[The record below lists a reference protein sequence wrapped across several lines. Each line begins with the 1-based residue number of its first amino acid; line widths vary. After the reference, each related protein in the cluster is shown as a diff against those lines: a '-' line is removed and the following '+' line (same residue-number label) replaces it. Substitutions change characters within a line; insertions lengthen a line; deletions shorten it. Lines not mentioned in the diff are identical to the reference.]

1 MNVERQISQTPDSV
15 KPGGTIHDR
24 YFQIIVERAA
34 IGLALWDLTGKLLQT
49 NPFLQTLLGY
59 EAEELLHLEYS
70 QITHPED
77 CQVEE
82 ALMEECI
89 ARKREGYEIE
99 KRLIGK
105 DGKEIWVKQNLS
117 MRLDGAE
124 NPLFAVATIETFS
137 PVSSREKPTEELA
150 EKYQTIFDIFPLG
163 ISVTDSEGNII
174 ESNPASLNYLDALVI
189 SSQEEVQPDRD
200 YRLIF
205 REGTPLNLEEFSR
218 RLVLTENAKNGVI
231 QSLQVGIASGEGEL
245 DWLNIIAVP
254 IPLSNYGFVI
264 AYIEINE
271 GKKTEIALK
280 ESEMRF
286 RKALDHFPDTFV
298 IYDADRRIQFIN
310 TNGIQVSGYTEEQI
324 INRRDEELFP
334 PAVTDNYLPLLQEAI
349 ETKSPQKGECNI
361 ALNNTQWSAAI
372 AYIPL
377 LNDRGEIYQ
386 ILGIT
391 HDITERKRAEESLI
405 KSETTNRALLN
416 TIPDLMFRV
425 KGDGTYLDFKPANF
439 SNLIKPQIF
448 QGLKVVDV
456 MPPNIAEKSMRY
468 IQQTLET
475 GEIQVFE
482 YQLEIGGEVSVY
494 EARLIASGDDEVVA
508 IVRDITARKNADIEK
523 NQLIESLQKS
533 EANLARAQRVAH
545 VGSWEYEVES
555 KKITVSEEFLRIF
568 DSPLN
573 SEVSYFHLVNQLHPK
588 DRKSWRNLIRE
599 ALAQGSANEVELRIW
614 QSDRTLRYIEARA
627 EVVFSE
633 TGKPMRLFGTALD
646 ITEQKKAQSAL
657 AESEAKYRSL
667 MNDAGDAIL
676 LTDLEG
682 NFLESNKK
690 AEELL
695 GYTKEEFVTLHA
707 SQILP
712 PQERERVISMFALTA
727 KIGGGWLP
735 NTQLR
740 QKDGETLW
748 ADISCSVVQW
758 GEGLK
763 VQQAILR
770 DITYRVHIE
779 ASLREQADRERL
791 ISAMQERIRQSLD
804 LKEIL
809 QTTVVQ
815 VRQFLQCDR
824 VAICRLGSDCT
835 GEMVAESVNSEYCSI
850 LGLTIRDPLLGK
862 LDLSL
867 QKLGGIY
874 QVEDITQAWVSE
886 FQVNFL
892 TEVEVK
898 AMLMVPIVQS
908 SGLWGLLIAHHCAAP
923 RRWQQSEIKLLS
935 QLATQVGIATQQSQL
950 YEQLKEANQQL
961 QQLATR
967 DGLTLLSNRRHF
979 NEYLEREWRQMER
992 ERTPLSLILCDID
1005 FFKPY
1010 NDTYGHQAG
1019 DESLKQ
1025 VAVAIQKASKRP
1037 LDFVARYGGEEF
1049 AVILPDTDADG
1060 AISVGETIREGVK
1073 ALQVPHR
1080 ASPTCGY
1087 ITLSVGIATAMPGV
1101 ESSLETLI
1109 QEADRAL
1116 YRAKDKG
1123 RDCSVHY
1130 AQIESRSC

>member
-1 MNVERQISQTPDSV
+1 MNLDRQFSQTHDSV
-15 KPGGTIHDR
+15 NPGGTIHDE

-34 IGLALWDLTGKLLQT
+34 IGLALWDLTGKFLQT
-49 NPFLQTLLGY
+49 NPFLQTMLGY
-59 EAEELLHLEYS
+59 EAEELSHLEYRH
-70 QITHPED
+70 ITHPED
-77 CQVEE
+77 FQAEDT
-82 ALMEECI
+82 LMQECI
-89 ARKREGYEIE
+89 ARKREGYEID
-99 KRLIGK
+99 KRLICK
-105 DGKEIWVKQNLS
+105 DGTEIWVKQKLS
-117 MRLDGAE
+117 LMLDGAE
-124 NPLFAVATIETFS
+124 NPQCAVATIENFS
-137 PVSSREKPTEELA
+137 QPPYLEKRTQEFT
-150 EKYQTIFDIFPLG
+150 EKYKTIFDIFPLG
-163 ISVTDSEGNII
+163 ISITDSEGNII
-174 ESNPASLNYLDALVI
+174 ESNPASLNYLDARVI
-189 SSQEEVQPDRD
+189 SSPREYPLILREE
-200 YRLIF
+200 
-205 REGTPLNLEEFSR
+205 TPLNLKEFSR
-218 RLVLTENAKNGVI
+218 RLALTKPAENRGI
-231 QSLQVGIASGEGEL
+231 HSLQVGISPSEGEV
-245 DWLNIIAVP
+245 DWLDITAVP
-254 IPLSNYGFVI
+254 IPLENYGFVI
-264 AYIEINE
+264 AYVDITEC
-271 GKKTEIALK
+271 KKTEIALT

-286 RKALDHFPDTFV
+286 RKAVDHFPDTFV

-310 TNGIQVSGYTEEQI
+310 TQGIHVSGYTEEQI
-324 INRRDEELFP
+324 LNRRDEELFP
-334 PAVTDNYLPLLQEAI
+334 PAITDNYLPLLQEAI
-349 ETKSPQKGECNI
+349 KTKTPQKGECNI
-361 ALNNTQWSAAI
+361 ALNNAQLSAAI

-377 LNDRGEIYQ
+377 LNERGEIYQ

-456 MPPNIAEKSMRY
+456 MPQNIAKKSMRY

-482 YQLEIGGEVSVY
+482 YQLEISGEVSVY
-494 EARLIASGDDEVVA
+494 EARLIASGDDEVLA
-508 IVRDITARKNADIEK
+508 IVRDITARKNADREK
-523 NQLIESLQKS
+523 NELIESLQKS

-545 VGSWEYEVES
+545 VGSWEYEVDS
-555 KKITVSEEFLRIF
+555 KKITVSEELLRIF
-568 DSPLN
+568 DCSFDSGL
-573 SEVSYFHLVNQLHPK
+573 SYLHLVKQLHRN
-588 DRKSWRNLIRE
+588 DRKTWSKLIRE
-599 ALAQGSANEVELRIW
+599 ALEQGSANEVELRIW
-614 QSDRTLRYIEARA
+614 QRDRTVRYIEARA
-627 EVVFSE
+627 EAVFNE
-633 TGKPMRLFGTALD
+633 TGKPIRLFGTALD
-646 ITEQKKAQSAL
+646 ITEQKKAQAAL

-695 GYTKEEFVTLHA
+695 GYTKEELVTLHA

-712 PQERERVISMFALTA
+712 PQERERVSAVFALTA
-727 KIGGGWLP
+727 KTGGGWLP
-735 NTQLR
+735 NTQVR

-763 VQQAILR
+763 VQQAIVR
-770 DITYRVHIE
+770 DITYRVQIE
-779 ASLREQADRERL
+779 ASLRQQAERERL

-804 LKEIL
+804 LKDIL

-824 VAICRLGSDCT
+824 VAICRLGDNST
-835 GEMVAESVNSEYCSI
+835 GVMVSESVNSEYCSI
-850 LGLTIRDPLLGK
+850 LGLTLRDPLLREQN
-862 LDLSL
+862 LPPEE
-867 QKLGGIY
+867 LGGIY
-874 QVEDITQAWVSE
+874 QVEDITQAWVNES
-886 FQVNFL
+886 QVNFL

-979 NEYLEREWRQMER
+979 NEYLEREWRQMKR
-992 ERTPLSLILCDID
+992 DRTPLSLILCDID

-1019 DESLKQ
+1019 DECLKQ

-1049 AVILPDTDADG
+1049 AVILPDTETDG
-1060 AISVGETIREGVK
+1060 AICVGETIREAVK

-1087 ITLSVGIATAMPGV
+1087 ITLSVGIATVMPGV

-1116 YRAKDKG
+1116 YRAKDQG

-1130 AQIESRSC
+1130 ALI

>member
-1 MNVERQISQTPDSV
+1 MNLDRQFSQTHDSV
-15 KPGGTIHDR
+15 SPGGTIHNG
-24 YFQIIVERAA
+24 YFQIIVERAT
-34 IGLALWDLTGKLLQT
+34 IGLALWDLTGKFLQT
-49 NPFLQTLLGY
+49 NPFLQTMLGY
-59 EAEELLHLEYS
+59 EAEELLHLKYC
-70 QITHPED
+70 QITHPD
-77 CQVEE
+77 DFQVEE
-82 ALMEECI
+82 ALIQDCI

-99 KRLIGK
+99 KRLICK
-105 DGKEIWVKQNLS
+105 NGKEIWVKQNLS
-117 MRLDGAE
+117 MMLDGAG
-124 NPLFAVATIETFS
+124 NPQFTVGIIKNILQAVPLKTQAQ
-137 PVSSREKPTEELA
+137 KLA
-150 EKYQTIFDIFPLG
+150 EKYQIIFDISPVG

-174 ESNPASLNYLDALVI
+174 ESNLAALDDLDTLLVN
-189 SSQEEVQPDRD
+189 SPEEAKPHRD
-200 YRLIF
+200 YPPIL
-205 REGTPLNLEEFSR
+205 REGMPLNLKELSR
-218 RLVLTENAKNGVI
+218 RLALTENAENQVI
-231 QSLQVGIASGEGEL
+231 QSLQVGITSAEEEVDG
-245 DWLNIIAVP
+245 LNITAVP
-254 IPLSNYGFVI
+254 IRLENYGLVI
-264 AYIEINE
+264 AYIHIGR
-271 GKKTEIALK
+271 GKKAKRELK
-280 ESEMRF
+280 LSELQF
-286 RKALDHFPDTFV
+286 KKAVENFPDTFV

-310 TNGIQVSGYTEEQI
+310 DEGIRASGYTKEQI
-324 INRRDEELFP
+324 LNRRDEELFS
-334 PAVTDNYLPLLQEAI
+334 PAITDNYLPLLQQAI
-349 ETKSPQKGECNI
+349 ETKTPQKGECTI
-361 ALNNTQWSAAI
+361 AVNDAQWSAAI

-377 LNDRGEIYQ
+377 LNERGELYQ

-456 MPPNIAEKSMRY
+456 MPPAIAESSMKY
-468 IQQTLET
+468 IQKTLET

-482 YQLEIGGEVSVY
+482 YQLEISGELSVY
-494 EARLIASGDDEVVA
+494 EARLIASGDDEVLG
-508 IVRDITARKNADIEK
+508 IVRDITARKNADREK

-568 DSPLN
+568 DFPLN
-573 SEVSYFHLVNQLHPK
+573 SGVSYLQLVKQLHRK
-588 DRKSWRNLIRE
+588 DRNTWSKLIRE
-599 ALAQGSANEVELRIW
+599 ALEQGSANEVELRIW
-614 QSDRTLRYIEARA
+614 QGDRTLRYIEARA
-627 EVVFSE
+627 EAVFNE
-633 TGKPMRLFGTALD
+633 TGKPIRLFGTALD
-646 ITEQKKAQSAL
+646 ITEQKKAQAAL

-676 LTDLEG
+676 LMDLEG

-695 GYTKEEFVTLHA
+695 GYTKEELVTLHA

-712 PQERERVISMFALTA
+712 PEERERVIAMFALTA

-735 NTQLR
+735 NTQVR

-824 VAICRLGSDCT
+824 VAICRLSSDCT

-850 LGLTIRDPLLGK
+850 LGLTIHDPLLVHK
-862 LDLSL
+862 DLPP
-867 QKLGGIY
+867 QELGGIY

-886 FQVNFL
+886 SQVNFL

-961 QQLATR
+961 RQLATR

-992 ERTPLSLILCDID
+992 DRTPLSLILCDID

-1019 DESLKQ
+1019 DECLKQ
-1025 VAVAIQKASKRP
+1025 VAVAIQKASQRP

-1049 AVILPDTDADG
+1049 AVILPDTDGNG
-1060 AISVGETIREGVK
+1060 ALAVGENIRKAVK
-1073 ALQVPHR
+1073 GLQVPHR

-1087 ITLSVGIATAMPGV
+1087 ITLSVGIATVTPGV

-1116 YRAKDKG
+1116 YRAKDQG

-1130 AQIESRSC
+1130 GQI

>member
-1 MNVERQISQTPDSV
+1 MNLDRKFSQTHDAVS
-15 KPGGTIHDR
+15 PGGTIHDG
-24 YFQIIVERAA
+24 YFQIIVEQAA
-34 IGLALWDLTGKLLQT
+34 IGLALWDFTGKILQT
-49 NPFLQTLLGY
+49 NPFLQTRLGY
-59 EAEELLHLEYS
+59 KAEELLDLEYS
-70 QITHPED
+70 RITHPED
-77 CQVEE
+77 LQTED
-82 ALMEECI
+82 AFMQECI
-89 ARKREGYEIE
+89 ARKREGYEIK
-99 KRLIGK
+99 KRLIGQ
-105 DGKEIWVKQNLS
+105 DGTEIRVKQKVS
-117 MRLDGAE
+117 MMLDGEE
-124 NPLFAVATIETFS
+124 NPQFFVATIEIFS
-137 PVSSREKPTEELA
+137 PEPSGEEKTQKNA
-150 EKYQTIFDIFPLG
+150 EKYKTIFDIFPIG
-163 ISVTDSEGNII
+163 ISVTDYEGSII
-174 ESNPASLNYLDALVI
+174 ESNPASLDYLDALVR
-189 SSQEEVQPDRD
+189 SSEEEVKLDRD
-200 YRLIF
+200 DRLIL
-205 REGTPLNLEEFSR
+205 REGTRVNLKEFSKLLALKEPLKN
-218 RLVLTENAKNGVI
+218 RLI
-231 QSLQVGIASGEGEL
+231 QSLQVGIASAEGEV
-245 DWLNIIAVP
+245 DWLNITAVP
-254 IPLSNYGFVI
+254 IPLEDYGFVI
-264 AYIEINE
+264 AYSDITEC
-271 GKKTEIALK
+271 KKTEIALT

-286 RKALDHFPDTFV
+286 RKAVDNFPDTFV

-310 TNGIQVSGYTEEQI
+310 SQGIRVSGYTEKQI
-324 INRRDEELFP
+324 LNRRDEELFP
-334 PAVTDNYLPLLQEAI
+334 RVITDNYLPLLQKAI
-349 ETKSPQKGECNI
+349 QTKTPQKGECNI
-361 ALNNTQWSAAI
+361 TLNNTQLISDI

-377 LNDRGEIYQ
+377 LNEKGEIYQ

-439 SNLIKPQIF
+439 NNLIKPQIF

-456 MPPNIAEKSMRY
+456 MPKNIARKSMRY

-482 YQLEIGGEVSVY
+482 YQLEISGEVSVY
-494 EARLIASGDDEVVA
+494 EARMIASGDDEVVA
-508 IVRDITARKNADIEK
+508 IVRDITARKNADREK

-533 EANLARAQRVAH
+533 EANLARAQRVACM
-545 VGSWEYEVES
+545 GSWEYEVDS
-555 KKITVSEEFLRIF
+555 KKVTVSEELLRIF
-568 DSPLN
+568 DCPFN
-573 SEVSYFHLVNQLHPK
+573 SELSYLKLVKQLHRT
-588 DRKSWRNLIRE
+588 DRKTWSKLIRE
-599 ALAQGSANEVELRIW
+599 ALEQGSANEVELRIW
-614 QSDRTLRYIEARA
+614 QRDRTLRYIEARA
-627 EVVFSE
+627 EAVFNE
-633 TGKPMRLFGTALD
+633 TGKPIRLFGTALD
-646 ITEQKKAQSAL
+646 ITEQKKAQAAL

-695 GYTKEEFVTLHA
+695 GYTKEELVTLHV

-712 PQERERVISMFALTA
+712 TQERERVRAVFALTA
-727 KIGGGWLP
+727 KTGGGWLP
-735 NTQLR
+735 NTQVR

-763 VQQAILR
+763 VQQAIVR
-770 DITYRVHIE
+770 DITYRVQIE
-779 ASLREQADRERL
+779 ASLRQQAERERL

-835 GEMVAESVNSEYCSI
+835 GVMVSESVNSEYCSI
-850 LGLTIRDPLLGK
+850 LGLTLREPLLGEQN
-862 LDLSL
+862 LPPEE
-867 QKLGGIY
+867 LGGIY

-886 FQVNFL
+886 SQVNFL

-898 AMLMVPIVQS
+898 AMLTVPIVQS

-923 RRWQQSEIKLLS
+923 RRWQQSEIQLLR

-979 NEYLEREWRQMER
+979 NESLEREWRQMER
-992 ERTPLSLILCDID
+992 DRTPLSLILCDID

-1019 DESLKQ
+1019 DECLKQ

-1049 AVILPDTDADG
+1049 AVILPDTDANG
-1060 AISVGETIREGVK
+1060 ALCVGETIREAVK

-1080 ASPTCGY
+1080 ASASYQC
-1087 ITLSVGIATAMPGV
+1087 ITLSVGIATVMPGV
-1101 ESSLETLI
+1101 ESCVETLI

-1116 YRAKDKG
+1116 YRAKDQG
-1123 RDCSVHY
+1123 RNCSVHY
-1130 AQIESRSC
+1130 AQI

>member
-1 MNVERQISQTPDSV
+1 MNLDHNFSQTHDSIS
-15 KPGGTIHDR
+15 PGGSIHDG

-34 IGLALWDLTGKLLQT
+34 IGLALWDLTGKFLQT
-49 NPFLQTLLGY
+49 NPFLQTMLGY
-59 EAEELLHLEYS
+59 QAEELLHLEYS

-77 CQVEE
+77 FPVED
-82 ALMEECI
+82 ALMQECI
-89 ARKREGYEIE
+89 ARTKEGYEID
-99 KRLIGK
+99 KRLICK
-105 DGKEIWVKQNLS
+105 DGTEIWVKQKLS
-117 MRLDGAE
+117 MMLDGAE
-124 NPLFAVATIETFS
+124 NPQFAVATIETLS
-137 PVSSREKPTEELA
+137 PAYSREKTTQELA
-150 EKYQTIFDIFPLG
+150 ERYKTIFDIFPLG

-174 ESNPASLNYLDALVI
+174 ESNTASLEYLDALVR
-189 SSQEEVQPDRD
+189 SSQTEVKTDRD
-200 YRLIF
+200 CRIIL
-205 REGTPLNLEEFSR
+205 REGTPLNLKEFSR
-218 RLVLTENAKNGVI
+218 MLALTEPVENRVI
-231 QSLQVGIASGEGEL
+231 QSLQVGISPSEGEV
-245 DWLNIIAVP
+245 DWLNITAVP
-254 IPLSNYGFVI
+254 IPLENYGFVI
-264 AYIEINE
+264 AYIDITEC
-271 GKKTEIALK
+271 KKVEIALT

-286 RKALDHFPDTFV
+286 RKAVDNFPDTFV

-310 TNGIQVSGYTEEQI
+310 NNGIRISGYKEEQI
-324 INRRDEELFP
+324 LNRRDEDLFP
-334 PAVTDNYLPLLQEAI
+334 PGVTDNYLPLLEEAI
-349 ETKSPQKGECNI
+349 KTKKPQKGECNLV
-361 ALNNTQWSAAI
+361 LNNTQSSVAI

-377 LNDRGEIYQ
+377 LDDRGEIYQ

-456 MPPNIAEKSMRY
+456 MPHNIAEKSMRY

-482 YQLEIGGEVSVY
+482 YQLEISGEFSVY
-494 EARLIASGDDEVVA
+494 EARLIASGDDEVLA
-508 IVRDITARKNADIEK
+508 IVRDITARKNADREK

-533 EANLARAQRVAH
+533 EANLARAQRVACM
-545 VGSWEYEVES
+545 GSWEYEVES
-555 KKITVSEEFLRIF
+555 KKIAVSEELLRIF
-568 DSPLN
+568 DCPFDSGL
-573 SEVSYFHLVNQLHPK
+573 SYLQLVKQLHRN
-588 DRKSWRNLIRE
+588 DRKTWSKLIRE
-599 ALAQGSANEVELRIW
+599 ALEQGSANEVELRIW

-627 EVVFSE
+627 EAVFNE
-633 TGKPMRLFGTALD
+633 TGKPIRLFGTALD
-646 ITEQKKAQSAL
+646 ITEQKKAQAAL

-695 GYTKEEFVTLHA
+695 GYTKEELVTLHA

-712 PQERERVISMFALTA
+712 PQERERVSAVFALTA
-727 KIGGGWLP
+727 KTGGGWLP
-735 NTQLR
+735 NTQVR

-763 VQQAILR
+763 VQQAIVR
-770 DITYRVHIE
+770 DITYRVQIE
-779 ASLREQADRERL
+779 ASLRQQAERERL

-804 LKEIL
+804 LKDIL

-835 GEMVAESVNSEYCSI
+835 GVMVSESVNSEYCSI
-850 LGLTIRDPLLGK
+850 LGLTLRDPLLGEQ
-862 LDLSL
+862 DLPPEE
-867 QKLGGIY
+867 LGGIY
-874 QVEDITQAWVSE
+874 QVEDITQAWVSAS
-886 FQVNFL
+886 QVNFL

-923 RRWQQSEIKLLS
+923 RRWQQSEIQFLS

-979 NEYLEREWRQMER
+979 NESLEREWRQMER
-992 ERTPLSLILCDID
+992 DRTPLSLILCDID

-1019 DESLKQ
+1019 DECLKQ

-1049 AVILPDTDADG
+1049 AVILSDTETDG
-1060 AISVGETIREGVK
+1060 AICVGETIREAVK

-1080 ASPTCGY
+1080 ASPTCGC
-1087 ITLSVGIATAMPGV
+1087 ITLSVGIATVMPGV

-1130 AQIESRSC
+1130 AQI

>member
-1 MNVERQISQTPDSV
+1 MNLDRQFSQTPDSV
-15 KPGGTIHDR
+15 SPGGTIHDE
-24 YFQIIVERAA
+24 YFKIIVEQAA
-34 IGLALWDLTGKLLQT
+34 IGLALWDLTGKFLQT

-77 CQVEE
+77 FQAED
-82 ALMEECI
+82 ALLQECI
-89 ARKREGYEIE
+89 AKKREGYEIE
-99 KRLIGK
+99 KRLICK

-117 MRLDGAE
+117 MMLDGAE
-124 NPLFAVATIETFS
+124 NPPFAVAIIENIS
-137 PVSSREKPTEELA
+137 QVPSIEKPPKEL
-150 EKYQTIFDIFPLG
+150 ETPYKTIFDIFPIG
-163 ISVTDSEGNII
+163 ISVTDSKGNII
-174 ESNPASLNYLDALVI
+174 ESNLASLDYLDARVKSL
-189 SSQEEVQPDRD
+189 QEDVKLNRNYPLSWGE
-200 YRLIF
+200 
-205 REGTPLNLEEFSR
+205 ETPLNLKEFSR
-218 RLVLTENAKNGVI
+218 RLTLTETVENRVI
-231 QSLQVGIASGEGEL
+231 QSLQVEIASDEGEV
-245 DWLNIIAVP
+245 DWLNIRSVP
-254 IPLSNYGFVI
+254 IPLENYGVAI
-264 AYIEINE
+264 AYIDITEC
-271 GKKTEIALK
+271 KKAEIALQ
-280 ESEMRF
+280 ESEVRF
-286 RKALDHFPDTFV
+286 RKAIDYFPDIFV

-310 TNGIQVSGYTEEQI
+310 NQGIRVIGYTEEQI
-324 INRRDEELFP
+324 LNRRDEELFP
-334 PAVTDNYLPLLQEAI
+334 PTITNNYLPLLQESI
-349 ETKSPQKGECNI
+349 NTKNPQKGEFTI
-361 ALNNTQWSAAI
+361 ALNNPQLSAAI

-377 LNDRGEIYQ
+377 LNERGEIYQ
-386 ILGIT
+386 VLGIT

-439 SNLIKPQIF
+439 SDLIKPQIF
-448 QGLKVVDV
+448 QGLKLVDV
-456 MPPNIAEKSMRY
+456 MPQNIAEKSMKY

-475 GEIQVFE
+475 EEIQGFE
-482 YQLEIGGEVSVY
+482 YQLEISGEVSVY
-494 EARLIASGDDEVVA
+494 EARLIASGDDEVLA
-508 IVRDITARKNADIEK
+508 IVRDITARKNADREK

-533 EANLARAQRVAH
+533 EANLARAQRVACM
-545 VGSWEYEVES
+545 GSWEYEVDS
-555 KKITVSEEFLRIF
+555 KKITVSEELLRIF
-568 DSPLN
+568 DCPFDSRL
-573 SEVSYFHLVNQLHPK
+573 SYLHLVKQLHRK
-588 DRKSWRNLIRE
+588 DRKNWSKLIRE
-599 ALAQGSANEVELRIW
+599 ALENGSANEVELRIW
-614 QSDRTLRYIEARA
+614 QGDRTLRYIEARA
-627 EVVFSE
+627 EAVFSA

-646 ITEQKKAQSAL
+646 ITEQKKAQAAL

-695 GYTKEEFVTLHA
+695 GYPKEELVTLHA

-712 PQERERVISMFALTA
+712 PQERERVSAMFALTA
-727 KIGGGWLP
+727 KTGGGWLP
-735 NTQLR
+735 NTQVR
-740 QKDGETLW
+740 QKDGQTLW
-748 ADISCSVVQW
+748 ADITCSVVQW

-763 VQQAILR
+763 VQQAIVR
-770 DITYRVHIE
+770 DITYRVQIE
-779 ASLREQADRERL
+779 DSLRQQAERERL

-835 GEMVAESVNSEYCSI
+835 GVMVSESVNSEYCSI
-850 LGLTIRDPLLGK
+850 LGLTIHDPLLGEQ
-862 LDLSL
+862 DLPPEEL
-867 QKLGGIY
+867 EGIY

-886 FQVNFL
+886 SQVNFL

-923 RRWQQSEIKLLS
+923 RRWQQSEIKFLS
-935 QLATQVGIATQQSQL
+935 QLATQVGIATQQSQF

-961 QQLATR
+961 RQLATR

-992 ERTPLSLILCDID
+992 DRTPLSLILCDID

-1019 DESLKQ
+1019 DDSLKQ
-1025 VAVAIQKASKRP
+1025 VAVAIQKASQRP

-1049 AVILPDTDADG
+1049 AVILPNTDADG
-1060 AISVGETIREGVK
+1060 AIYVGETIREAVK
-1073 ALQVPHR
+1073 ALQVPHQ

-1087 ITLSVGIATAMPGV
+1087 ITLSVGIATVMPGV
-1101 ESSLETLI
+1101 ESSVETLI

-1116 YRAKDKG
+1116 YRGKDKG

-1130 AQIESRSC
+1130 GQM

>member
-1 MNVERQISQTPDSV
+1 MNLDRQFSQTPDSV
-15 KPGGTIHDR
+15 SPGGTIHDE
-24 YFQIIVERAA
+24 YFKIIVEQAA
-34 IGLALWDLTGKLLQT
+34 IGLALWDLTGKFLQT

-77 CQVEE
+77 FQAED
-82 ALMEECI
+82 ALLQECI
-89 ARKREGYEIE
+89 AKKREGYEIE
-99 KRLIGK
+99 KRLICK

-117 MRLDGAE
+117 MMLDGAE
-124 NPLFAVATIETFS
+124 NPPFAVAIIENIS
-137 PVSSREKPTEELA
+137 QVPSIEKPPKEL
-150 EKYQTIFDIFPLG
+150 ETPYKTIFDIFPIG
-163 ISVTDSEGNII
+163 ISVTDSKGNII
-174 ESNPASLNYLDALVI
+174 ESNPASLDYLDARVKSL
-189 SSQEEVQPDRD
+189 QEDVKLNRNYPLSWGE
-200 YRLIF
+200 
-205 REGTPLNLEEFSR
+205 ETPLNLKEFSR
-218 RLVLTENAKNGVI
+218 RLTLTETVENQAI
-231 QSLQVGIASGEGEL
+231 QSLQVEIASDEGEV
-245 DWLNIIAVP
+245 DWLNIRSVP
-254 IPLSNYGFVI
+254 IPLENYGVAI
-264 AYIEINE
+264 AYIDITEC
-271 GKKTEIALK
+271 KKAEIALQ
-280 ESEMRF
+280 ESEVRF
-286 RKALDHFPDTFV
+286 RKAIDYFPDIFV

-310 TNGIQVSGYTEEQI
+310 NQGIRVIGYTEEQI
-324 INRRDEELFP
+324 LNRRDEELFP
-334 PAVTDNYLPLLQEAI
+334 PTITNNYLPLLQESI
-349 ETKSPQKGECNI
+349 NTKNPQKGEFTI
-361 ALNNTQWSAAI
+361 ALNNAQLSAAI

-377 LNDRGEIYQ
+377 LNERGEIYQ
-386 ILGIT
+386 VLGIT

-439 SNLIKPQIF
+439 SDLIKPQIF
-448 QGLKVVDV
+448 QGLKLVDV
-456 MPPNIAEKSMRY
+456 MPQNIAEKSMKY

-475 GEIQVFE
+475 EEIQVFE
-482 YQLEIGGEVSVY
+482 YQLEISGEVSVY
-494 EARLIASGDDEVVA
+494 EARLIASGDDEVLA
-508 IVRDITARKNADIEK
+508 IVRDITARKNADREK

-533 EANLARAQRVAH
+533 EANLARAQRVACM
-545 VGSWEYEVES
+545 GSWEYEVDS
-555 KKITVSEEFLRIF
+555 KKITVSEELLRIF
-568 DSPLN
+568 DCPFDSRL
-573 SEVSYFHLVNQLHPK
+573 SYLHLVKQLHRK
-588 DRKSWRNLIRE
+588 DRKNWSKLIRE
-599 ALAQGSANEVELRIW
+599 ALENGSANEVELRIW
-614 QSDRTLRYIEARA
+614 QGDRTLRYIEARA
-627 EVVFSE
+627 EAVFSA

-646 ITEQKKAQSAL
+646 ITEQKKAQAAL

-695 GYTKEEFVTLHA
+695 GYPKEELVTLHA

-712 PQERERVISMFALTA
+712 PQERERVSAMFALTA
-727 KIGGGWLP
+727 KTGGGWLP
-735 NTQLR
+735 NTQVR
-740 QKDGETLW
+740 QKDGQTLW
-748 ADISCSVVQW
+748 ADITCSVVQW

-763 VQQAILR
+763 VQQAIVR
-770 DITYRVHIE
+770 DITYRVQIE
-779 ASLREQADRERL
+779 DSLRQQAERERL

-835 GEMVAESVNSEYCSI
+835 GVMVSESVNSEYCSI
-850 LGLTIRDPLLGK
+850 LGLTIHDPLLGEQ
-862 LDLSL
+862 DLPPEEL
-867 QKLGGIY
+867 EGIY

-886 FQVNFL
+886 SQVNFL

-923 RRWQQSEIKLLS
+923 RRWQQSEIKFLS

-979 NEYLEREWRQMER
+979 NEALEREWRQMQR
-992 ERTPLSLILCDID
+992 DRTPLSLILCDID

-1049 AVILPDTDADG
+1049 AVILPDTNANG
-1060 AISVGETIREGVK
+1060 AICVGETIREAVK
-1073 ALQVPHR
+1073 ALQVPHQ

-1087 ITLSVGIATAMPGV
+1087 ITLSVGIATVMPGV
-1101 ESSLETLI
+1101 ESSVETLI
-1109 QEADRAL
+1109 QEADLAL
-1116 YRAKDKG
+1116 YRGKDKG

-1130 AQIESRSC
+1130 AQM

>member
-1 MNVERQISQTPDSV
+1 MNLDRKFSQTHDSV
-15 KPGGTIHDR
+15 SPGGTIHDG

-34 IGLALWDLTGKLLQT
+34 IGLALWDFNGKILQT
-49 NPFLQTLLGY
+49 NPFLQTMLGY

-77 CQVEE
+77 FQVEE
-82 ALMEECI
+82 AFMQDCI
-89 ARKREGYEIE
+89 ARKTEGYEIE

-105 DGKEIWVKQNLS
+105 DGTEIWVKQKLS

-124 NPLFAVATIETFS
+124 NPQFAVVTLENLPQAPSLENGTQEI
-137 PVSSREKPTEELA
+137 A

-163 ISVTDSEGNII
+163 ISLTDSEGNII
-174 ESNPASLNYLDALVI
+174 ESNPASLEYLDALVI
-189 SSQEEVQPDRD
+189 SSPEEVTSDRD
-200 YRLIF
+200 YRLSL
-205 REGTPLNLEEFSR
+205 REGTPLNLQEFSR
-218 RLVLTENAKNGVI
+218 RLVLAENAENRGF
-231 QSLQVGIASGEGEL
+231 QSLQVGIASGDGKV

-254 IPLSNYGFVI
+254 IPFSNSGFVI
-264 AYIEINE
+264 AYIDMTDCKN
-271 GKKTEIALK
+271 TEIALK
-280 ESEMRF
+280 ESEQRF
-286 RKALDHFPDTFV
+286 RKAVDNFPDTFV
-298 IYDADRRIQFIN
+298 IYNADRRIRFIN
-310 TNGIQVSGYTEEQI
+310 HQGIRVSGYTENQI
-324 INRRDEELFP
+324 LNRRDEELFP
-334 PAVTDNYLPLLQEAI
+334 PGVTDNYLPLLQEAI
-349 ETKSPQKGECNI
+349 QTKTSQKGECNI
-361 ALNNTQWSAAI
+361 ALNNTQFSAAI

-377 LNDRGEIYQ
+377 LNERGEIYQ
-386 ILGIT
+386 VLGIT

-448 QGLKVVDV
+448 QGLKVEDV
-456 MPPNIAEKSMRY
+456 MPQNIAKESMRY

-482 YQLEIGGEVSVY
+482 YQLEISGEVSIY
-494 EARLIASGDDEVVA
+494 EARMIASGDDEVVA
-508 IVRDITARKNADIEK
+508 IVRDITARKNADLEK

-533 EANLARAQRVAH
+533 EANLARAQRVACM
-545 VGSWEYEVES
+545 GSWEYEVES
-555 KKITVSEEFLRIF
+555 KKIAVSEELLRIF
-568 DSPLN
+568 DCPLT
-573 SEVSYFHLVNQLHPK
+573 SELSYLKLVKQLHRN
-588 DRKSWRNLIRE
+588 DRKTWSKLIRE
-599 ALAQGSANEVELRIW
+599 ALKQGSANEVEMKIW
-614 QSDRTLRYIEARA
+614 QGDRTLRYIEARA
-627 EVVFSE
+627 EAVFSE
-633 TGKPMRLFGTALD
+633 TGKPLRLFGTALD
-646 ITEQKKAQSAL
+646 ITEQKKAQAAL

-682 NFLESNKK
+682 KFLESNKK

-695 GYTKEEFVTLHA
+695 GYTKAELVTLHV

-712 PQERERVISMFALTA
+712 TQERERVSAVFALSA
-727 KIGGGWLP
+727 KTGGGWLP
-735 NTQLR
+735 NTQVR
-740 QKDGETLW
+740 QKGGETLW

-758 GEGLK
+758 GDGLK
-763 VQQAILR
+763 VQQAIVR
-770 DITYRVHIE
+770 DITYRVQIE
-779 ASLREQADRERL
+779 ASLRQQAERERL

-824 VAICRLGSDCT
+824 VAICRLGADAT
-835 GEMVAESVNSEYCSI
+835 GVMVSESVNSEYGSI
-850 LGLTIRDPLLGK
+850 LGLTIRDPLLGEQ
-862 LDLSL
+862 DLPPEE
-867 QKLGGIY
+867 LGGIY
-874 QVEDITQAWVSE
+874 QVEDITQAGVRES
-886 FQVNFL
+886 QVNFL
-892 TEVEVK
+892 TAVEVK

-923 RRWQQSEIKLLS
+923 RRWQQSEIQFLR

-979 NEYLEREWRQMER
+979 NESLEREWRQMER
-992 ERTPLSLILCDID
+992 DRTPLSLILCDID

-1019 DESLKQ
+1019 DECLKQ

-1060 AISVGETIREGVK
+1060 AICVGETIREGVK

-1080 ASPTCGY
+1080 ASGSYQC
-1087 ITLSVGIATAMPGV
+1087 ITLSVGIATVMPGV

-1116 YRAKDKG
+1116 YRAKDQG

-1130 AQIESRSC
+1130 AQI

>member
-1 MNVERQISQTPDSV
+1 MNLDRQLSQNHDSV
-15 KPGGTIHDR
+15 NLGGTIHNG

-34 IGLALWDLTGKLLQT
+34 IGLALWDLTGKFLQT
-49 NPFLQTLLGY
+49 NPFLQTMLGY

-77 CQVEE
+77 LQREE
-82 ALMEECI
+82 ALLQDCI

-99 KRLIGK
+99 KRLICK
-105 DGKEIWVKQNLS
+105 DGTEIWIKQNLS
-117 MRLDGAE
+117 MMLDGAE
-124 NPLFAVATIETFS
+124 NPQFAVATLENISQAPSLEIAS
-137 PVSSREKPTEELA
+137 PEFA
-150 EKYQTIFDIFPLG
+150 EKYKTIFDIFPLG
-163 ISVTDSEGNII
+163 ISVTDCEGNII
-174 ESNPASLNYLDALVI
+174 ESNPASLNYLDARVI
-189 SSQEEVQPDRD
+189 SSVEAVNPDRD
-200 YRLIF
+200 CPLIL
-205 REGTPLNLEEFSR
+205 REETPLNVQEFFR
-218 RLVLTENAKNGVI
+218 RLTLTEVI
-231 QSLQVGIASGEGEL
+231 ENRGTQSLQIGISSGVGKIG
-245 DWLNIIAVP
+245 WLNITAVP
-254 IPLSNYGFVI
+254 IPLEKQGFIIVYVDI
-264 AYIEINE
+264 TEC
-271 GKKTEIALK
+271 KKNQIALT
-280 ESEMRF
+280 ETEQRF
-286 RKALDHFPDTFV
+286 RKAVDNFPDIFV

-310 TNGIQVSGYTEEQI
+310 NKGIQVSGYTEEQI
-324 INRRDEELFP
+324 LNHRDEELFP
-334 PAVTDNYLPLLQEAI
+334 PAITDNYLPLLQQAI
-349 ETKSPQKGECNI
+349 ETKTPQKGECNI
-361 ALNNTQWSAAI
+361 ILNNSQLSLAV

-377 LNDRGEIYQ
+377 LNERGEIYQ

-405 KSETTNRALLN
+405 KSESTNRALLN

-456 MPPNIAEKSMRY
+456 MPQNIAETSMKY

-475 GEIQVFE
+475 QEIQVFE
-482 YQLEIGGEVSVY
+482 YQLEISGEVSVY
-494 EARLIASGDDEVVA
+494 EARLIASGDDEVLA
-508 IVRDITARKNADIEK
+508 IVRDITARKNADREK

-568 DSPLN
+568 DCPLK
-573 SEVSYFHLVNQLHPK
+573 SGLSYLYLVKQLHRN
-588 DRKSWRNLIRE
+588 DRKTWSKLIRE
-599 ALAQGSANEVELRIW
+599 ALEQGSANEVELRIW

-627 EVVFSE
+627 EAVFSG
-633 TGKPMRLFGTALD
+633 TGKPIRLFGTTLD
-646 ITEQKKAQSAL
+646 ITEQKKAQAAL

-695 GYTKEEFVTLHA
+695 GYTQEELVTLHV

-712 PQERERVISMFALTA
+712 PQERERVNSVFALTA
-727 KIGGGWLP
+727 KTGGGWLP
-735 NTQLR
+735 NTQVR

-763 VQQAILR
+763 VQQAIVR
-770 DITYRVHIE
+770 DITYRVQIE
-779 ASLREQADRERL
+779 ASLREQAERERL

-824 VAICRLGSDCT
+824 VAICRLGSDST
-835 GEMVAESVNSEYCSI
+835 GVMVSESVNSEYCSI
-850 LGLTIRDPLLGK
+850 LGLTIRDPLLRE

-867 QKLGGIY
+867 EQLGGIY

-886 FQVNFL
+886 AHVKFL

-908 SGLWGLLIAHHCAAP
+908 SGLWGLLIAHHCAAS
-923 RRWQQSEIKLLS
+923 RQWQQSEIKFLS

-992 ERTPLSLILCDID
+992 DRTPLSLILCDID

-1019 DESLKQ
+1019 DECLKQ

-1049 AVILPDTDADG
+1049 AVILPDTDANG
-1060 AISVGETIREGVK
+1060 AICIAETIREAVK

-1080 ASPTCGY
+1080 ASTSYQC
-1087 ITLSVGIATAMPGV
+1087 ITLSVGIATVMPGV
-1101 ESSLETLI
+1101 ESSVETLI

-1116 YRAKDKG
+1116 YRAKDQG

-1130 AQIESRSC
+1130 AQF

>member
-1 MNVERQISQTPDSV
+1 MKFERQFSQIPNSV
-15 KPGGTIHDR
+15 SPGETIHDG
-24 YFQIIVERAA
+24 YFQIIVEQAV

-49 NPFLQTLLGY
+49 NPFLQTILGY
-59 EAEELLHLEYS
+59 EAEELLHLEYR

-77 CQVEE
+77 FQIEDT
-82 ALMEECI
+82 LMQECI

-99 KRLIGK
+99 KRLICK

-117 MRLDGAE
+117 MMLDGSE
-124 NPLFAVATIETFS
+124 NPQFSVATIDKLSQAPSLENPTKEL
-137 PVSSREKPTEELA
+137 EK
-150 EKYQTIFDIFPLG
+150 KSKTIFDIFPRG
-163 ISVTDSEGNII
+163 ISVTDSEGNIR
-174 ESNPASLNYLDALVI
+174 ESNSASLDYLDAWVRSL
-189 SSQEEVQPDRD
+189 QEKVKSDRD
-200 YRLIF
+200 YRLIL
-205 REGTPLNLEEFSR
+205 REETPLNLKEFSR
-218 RLVLTENAKNGVI
+218 RLALREDVENRVFQG
-231 QSLQVGIASGEGEL
+231 LQVGIASGEGEV
-245 DWLNIIAVP
+245 DWLNITAVP
-254 IPLSNYGFVI
+254 IPLETDGVVI
-264 AYIEINE
+264 GYLDITEC
-271 GKKTEIALK
+271 KTAEIAFK
-280 ESEMRF
+280 ESELQF
-286 RKALDHFPDTFV
+286 RKALDNFPDTFV
-298 IYDADRRIQFIN
+298 IYDGDRRIQFIN
-310 TNGIQVSGYTEEQI
+310 KEGVRFSGYSEEQI
-324 INRRDEELFP
+324 LNRRDEELFP
-334 PAVTDNYLPLLQEAI
+334 PGITDNYLPLLQEAI
-349 ETKSPQKGECNI
+349 LTKTPQKGDCKI
-361 ALNNTQWSAAI
+361 VVNNVEVSMAI

-377 LNDRGEIYQ
+377 LNERGEIYQ

-391 HDITERKRAEESLI
+391 HDITEHKRAEESLI

-448 QGLKVVDV
+448 QGLKLVDV
-456 MPPNIAEKSMRY
+456 MPQNIAEKSMRY

-482 YQLEIGGEVSVY
+482 YQLEISGEFSVY
-494 EARLIASGDDEVVA
+494 EARLIASGDDEVLA
-508 IVRDITARKNADIEK
+508 IVRDITARKNADREK
-523 NQLIESLQKS
+523 NKLIESLQKS

-545 VGSWEYEVES
+545 VGSWEYEVDS
-555 KKITVSEEFLRIF
+555 KKITVSEEVLRIF
-568 DSPLN
+568 DCALN
-573 SEVSYFHLVNQLHPK
+573 SGVSYLQLVKQLHRK
-588 DRKSWRNLIRE
+588 DRKTWSKLIRE
-599 ALAQGSANEVELRIW
+599 ALEQGSANEVELRIW
-614 QSDRTLRYIEARA
+614 QGDRTLRYIEARA
-627 EVVFSE
+627 EAVFSE
-633 TGKPMRLFGTALD
+633 TGKPIRLFGTALD
-646 ITEQKKAQSAL
+646 ITEQKKAQAAL

-695 GYTKEEFVTLHA
+695 GYTKEELITLHA

-712 PQERERVISMFALTA
+712 PQERERVSAVFTLTA
-727 KIGGGWLP
+727 KTGGGWLP
-735 NTQLR
+735 NTQVR
-740 QKDGETLW
+740 QKNGETLW

-763 VQQAILR
+763 VQQAIVR

-779 ASLREQADRERL
+779 ASLRQQAERERL

-835 GEMVAESVNSEYCSI
+835 GVMVSESVNSEYCSI
-850 LGLTIRDPLLGK
+850 LGLTIRAPLLGEQ
-862 LDLSL
+862 DLPPE
-867 QKLGGIY
+867 QLGGIY

-886 FQVNFL
+886 SQVNFL

-923 RRWQQSEIKLLS
+923 RRWQQSEIKFLS

-979 NEYLEREWRQMER
+979 NEYLEREWRQMECD
-992 ERTPLSLILCDID
+992 RTPLSLILCDID

-1019 DESLKQ
+1019 DECLKQ

-1049 AVILPDTDADG
+1049 AVILPDTDANG
-1060 AISVGETIREGVK
+1060 AICVGETIREAVK
-1073 ALQVPHR
+1073 ALQLPHR
-1080 ASPTCGY
+1080 ASPTCRY
-1087 ITLSVGIATAMPGV
+1087 ITLSVGIATVMPGV

-1116 YRAKDKG
+1116 YRGKDKG
-1123 RDCSVHY
+1123 RDCSVHF
-1130 AQIESRSC
+1130 AQS

>member
-1 MNVERQISQTPDSV
+1 MNLERQFSQTHDSIS
-15 KPGGTIHDR
+15 PGGSIHNE
-24 YFQIIVERAA
+24 YFKIIVERAA
-34 IGLALWDLTGKLLQT
+34 IGLALGDLTGKFLQT

-77 CQVEE
+77 FTIEE
-82 ALMEECI
+82 TLMQECI
-89 ARKREGYEIE
+89 ANKREGYEIE

-105 DGKEIWVKQNLS
+105 DGKEVWVKQNLS
-117 MRLDGAE
+117 MVLDITE
-124 NPLFAVATIETFS
+124 KPQLSVATIERLKQAPS
-137 PVSSREKPTEELA
+137 VQKSSQELE
-150 EKYQTIFDIFPLG
+150 EKYKTIFDIFPIG
-163 ISVTDSEGNII
+163 ISFTDSEGNIT
-174 ESNPASLNYLDALVI
+174 ESNSASFSYLDALVI
-189 SSQEEVQPDRD
+189 TSQEEVKNPRD
-200 YRLIF
+200 YPSILP
-205 REGTPLNLEEFSR
+205 EGTPLNLKDFFKK
-218 RLVLTENAKNGVI
+218 LLLINNPENRVI
-231 QSLQVGIASGEGEL
+231 ENLHIEISSGEGEG
-245 DWLNIIAVP
+245 DWLNIIAA
-254 IPLSNYGFVI
+254 PLPLENEGFVI
-264 AYIEINE
+264 AYFDITEC
-271 GKKTEIALK
+271 KKAEIALK
-280 ESEMRF
+280 ESEFRF
-286 RKALDHFPDTFV
+286 REAVDNFPDTFV

-310 TNGIQVSGYTEEQI
+310 NEGIRVSGYTEEQI
-324 INRRDEELFP
+324 LNRRDEELFP
-334 PAVTDNYLPLLQEAI
+334 AAITDNYLPLLQQAI
-349 ETKSPQKGECNI
+349 ETKTPQKGECTI
-361 ALNNTQWSAAI
+361 ALNSNSLSAAI

-377 LNDRGEIYQ
+377 LNKQGEIYQ

-439 SNLIKPQIF
+439 SDVIKPQIF
-448 QGLKVVDV
+448 EGLKVVDV
-456 MPPNIAEKSMRY
+456 MPPNIAEQSMRY

-482 YQLEIGGEVSVY
+482 YQLEINGEVSVY
-494 EARLIASGDDEVVA
+494 EARLIASGDNEVLA
-508 IVRDITARKNADIEK
+508 IVRDITARKNADREK

-545 VGSWEYEVES
+545 VGSWEYDVDS

-573 SEVSYFHLVNQLHPK
+573 LGLNYFNLVKQVHQK
-588 DRKSWRNLIRE
+588 DRKTWKNLIRE
-599 ALAQGSANEVELRIW
+599 ALEQGSANEVELRIW

-627 EVVFSE
+627 EAVFNP
-633 TGKPMRLFGTALD
+633 TGKPIRLFGTALD
-646 ITEQKKAQSAL
+646 ITEQKKAQAAL

-690 AEELL
+690 AEDLL
-695 GYTKEEFVTLHA
+695 GYTKDELITLHA

-712 PQERERVISMFALTA
+712 PQERERVSAVFALTA
-727 KIGGGWLP
+727 KTGGGWLP
-735 NTQLR
+735 NTQLC

-770 DITYRVHIE
+770 DITYRVQIE
-779 ASLREQADRERL
+779 ASLREQAERERL

-835 GEMVAESVNSEYCSI
+835 GVMVSESVNSKYCSI
-850 LGLTIRDPLLGK
+850 LGLTLRDPLLGEQA
-862 LDLSL
+862 LPPE
-867 QKLGGIY
+867 QLGGIY
-874 QVEDITQAWVSE
+874 QVEDITQAWVSQS
-886 FQVNFL
+886 QVNFL

-908 SGLWGLLIAHHCAAP
+908 SGLWGLLIAHHCSAP

-961 QQLATR
+961 RQLATR

-979 NEYLEREWRQMER
+979 NEYLEREWQQMER
-992 ERTPLSLILCDID
+992 DRTPLSLILCDID

-1049 AVILPDTDADG
+1049 AVILPNTDANG
-1060 AISVGETIREGVK
+1060 AICVGETIREAVK

-1087 ITLSVGIATAMPGV
+1087 ITLSVGIATVTPGV

-1116 YRAKDKG
+1116 YRAKDQG

-1130 AQIESRSC
+1130 DQI